1 MIEPLG
7 VTGGIGFGLGVLSF
21 LSSTVSTIIRQGS
34 EAKGCNPR
42 LKAYRHQLQGCQRK
56 LEIWKSIW
64 YPDQDLPEESYTY
77 CWGVDGYRDIRD
89 QFLTIIELIVS
100 IKRHLKLVEDDGK
113 HIKSLSGP
121 ELRDWEGLLR
131 QLEHNPRH
139 QPSSRG
145 YLGKIAFAMAD
156 NSRLAE
162 ELSRLTTLT
171 EDFVSGCVTTLRLQQ
186 GIQIDQAI
194 SAEEVTQLENTRVL
208 SESLSKFAIDLHAA
222 RGSYEWGLE
231 LRVPDC
237 DGDAAQND
245 NPARV
250 SIDFLIQEW
259 CVCKRWKGR
268 RFRVH
273 FHTPHSTNFNRSP
286 MHIAQELLGELK
298 NCTATATLQSHR
310 PQFRVSE
317 DPRRRDRPVRQMIAK
332 ENGCPA
338 TRKANEE
345 QRAVAALG
353 LVNWVCLL
361 WKTPW
366 TATPCLCKIYSTELD
381 DSRGPYVLQSSCS
394 THTEPDCLTTDD
406 VNDGNKLFLLGRILA
421 ELISAKPLGITKG
434 QNEQLCFIKNGETA
448 TKEQLLQDLIRDIRP
463 RGNGMIQAIRYCL
476 LTKDRGPD
484 ERGERIRE
492 HATNI
497 IQP

>member
-1 MIEPLG
+1 MIDPFG

-21 LSSTVSTIIRQGS
+21 LSSTVSTIIRQGG
-34 EAKGCNPR
+34 EARGYYPR
-42 LKAYRHQLQGCQRK
+42 LKAYRHQLQKCQRK

-64 YPDQDLPEESYTY
+64 YQDQGLPMEGYTH
-77 CWGVDGYRDIRD
+77 CWGVDGYRDIKD
-89 QFLTIIELIVS
+89 QLQTIIELIVS
-100 IKRHLKLVEDDGK
+100 TKRHLKLVEDGGNRVE
-113 HIKSLSGP
+113 SLSGP
-121 ELRDWEGLLR
+121 ELRDWEGLIR

-145 YLGKIAFAMAD
+145 YIGKIAFAIAE
-156 NSRLAE
+156 NSILAE

-171 EDFVSGCVTTLRLQQ
+171 EDFVSCCVSTLRLQQ
-186 GIQIDQAI
+186 GVQTDKAV
-194 SAEEVTQLENTRVL
+194 SAEEVVQLEDTRIL
-208 SESLSKFAIDLHAA
+208 SDRLSKFATDLYAA
-222 RGSYEWGLE
+222 RSSYEWSLE

-237 DGDAAQND
+237 DGDAAQIH
-245 NPARV
+245 NPASI
-250 SIDFLIQEW
+250 SIDFLIQRW

-268 RFRVH
+268 SFRIH
-273 FHTPHSTNFNRSP
+273 FYTPHSTNSNRSP
-286 MHIAQELLGELK
+286 IHIARELLGELK
-298 NCTATATLQSHR
+298 NCTATATSQSHR
-310 PQFRVSE
+310 PQYRVSE
-317 DPRRRDRPVRQMIAK
+317 DPRRRNRSIRQMIAK

-338 TRKANEE
+338 SRKANEE
-345 QRAVAALG
+345 ERMMAALG

-366 TATPCLCKIYSTELD
+366 TMIPCLCKIYSTVMD
-381 DSRGPYVLQSSCS
+381 DSRGPYVLRPSCS
-394 THTEPDCLTTDD
+394 THTEPPCLITDD

-421 ELISAKPLGITKG
+421 ELVCAKPLGITKG
-434 QNEQLCFIKNGETA
+434 QNGQLYFIKNGETA
-448 TKEQLLQDLIRDIRP
+448 TKEQLLQDLSRDIRP
-463 RGNGMIQAIRYCL
+463 RGNGIIRAIRYCL